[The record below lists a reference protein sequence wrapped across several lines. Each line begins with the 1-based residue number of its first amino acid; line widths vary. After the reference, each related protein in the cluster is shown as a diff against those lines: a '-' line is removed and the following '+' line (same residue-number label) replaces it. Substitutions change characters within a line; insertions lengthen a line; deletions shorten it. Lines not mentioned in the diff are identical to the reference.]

1 MSIVVALVAL
11 SFLILIHELG
21 HFAAAKAVGIKVL
34 EFSIFMGP
42 KIFSIKR
49 GETIYSLRLIPMG
62 GYVKMEGEEEKSDD
76 ERAFSR
82 QPVWKRAL
90 VISAGPAMN
99 IIIAFVLAAIVI
111 SSAGYYTNKITYLG
125 ESSPLRT
132 IGIEVGDRFL
142 SYDGKK
148 LFDPSSDINI
158 MMYGENGAPKQVVYY
173 DASQNKKITQV
184 IVPTTTPVRYR
195 LGFTAVS
202 ENGAGTNQIQMLE
215 DDSPLKAAGAKKG
228 DIITKVDGIS
238 VTNTVDIINALN
250 GTRQNK
256 EAPLS
261 IVILRNGET
270 YTLTDIKPF
279 PYFQYTLDLDLE
291 HSKGNVFGVIGASYN
306 FSVSTIRDV
315 FITLG
320 WLFNGT
326 ISFKEL
332 SGPVGIIGTV
342 GSVVQEKEPVS
353 TILLNL
359 LYVSAFISINLGVM
373 NLIPFPALDGSI
385 LLILLIEKLRGKP
398 LPQEKVGIITMV
410 GFMLLIC
417 LLIATLF
424 NDIPRWFM

>member
-1 MSIVVALVAL
+1 MGILVALIAL

-21 HFAAAKAVGIKVL
+21 HFAVAKAVGIKVL

-42 KIFSIKR
+42 KIFSIKK
-49 GETIYSLRLIPMG
+49 GETVYSLRLIPMG

-76 ERAFSR
+76 ERSFSR

-90 VISAGPAMN
+90 IISAGPIMN
-99 IIIAFVLAAIVI
+99 VVIAFIFAAIVI
-111 SSAGYYTNKITYLG
+111 FSVGYYTNKITILG
-125 ESSPLRT
+125 DSSPLKT
-132 IGIEVGDRFL
+132 IGMEVGDRFL

-148 LFDPSSDINI
+148 LFDPYSDINI
-158 MMYGENGAPKQVVYY
+158 MMYGENGAPKELTYY
-173 DASQNKKITQV
+173 DESQKQNVTRMV
-184 IVPTTTPVRYR
+184 VPAKTPIQYR

-202 ENGAGTNQIQMLE
+202 ENGVGTNQIQMLE

-228 DIITKVDGIS
+228 DIINKVDGIS
-238 VTNTVDIINALN
+238 VANTNDIIKVLN
-250 GTRQNK
+250 ETRPNK

-261 IVILRNGET
+261 VDVERNGKAFTFSE
-270 YTLTDIKPF
+270 IKPF
-279 PYFQYTLDLDLE
+279 PDFQYTLDMDME
-291 HSKGNVFGVIGASYN
+291 RVKGNILGIVGASYD
-306 FSVSTIRDV
+306 FSVSTIRNV
-315 FITLG
+315 FTTLG

-332 SGPVGIIGTV
+332 SGPVGIIGSV

-353 TILLNL
+353 TIMLNL
-359 LYVSAFISINLGVM
+359 LYISAFISINFGVM

-398 LPQEKVGIITMV
+398 LPQEKVGIVTMV
-410 GFMLLIC
+410 GFMLIIC

-424 NDIPRWFM
+424 NDIPRWFL